1 MPFLRD
7 SSGKKMETT
16 LVSCAGETL
25 PRTSFLHQDV
35 QKMTLSHPPTCLL
48 AITNHLKNTLR
59 VSDQPLFNAAK
70 CEIQCL
76 RIERSS
82 TEVSSYAG
90 EMSGNALSTFTS
102 TKPRIRASDLLLTA
116 STHRPR

>member
-1 MPFLRD
+1 
-7 SSGKKMETT
+7 METT
-16 LVSCAGETL
+16 LVFRAGETL
-25 PRTSFLHQDV
+25 PRTSFLHSGCSKNDA
-35 QKMTLSHPPTCLL
+35 LCHPPTCLL

-59 VSDQPLFNAAK
+59 VSAQPLFNAAK

-76 RIERSS
+76 RIDRSS

-90 EMSGNALSTFTS
+90 DMSGNALSTFTS

-116 STHRPR
+116 STHRP